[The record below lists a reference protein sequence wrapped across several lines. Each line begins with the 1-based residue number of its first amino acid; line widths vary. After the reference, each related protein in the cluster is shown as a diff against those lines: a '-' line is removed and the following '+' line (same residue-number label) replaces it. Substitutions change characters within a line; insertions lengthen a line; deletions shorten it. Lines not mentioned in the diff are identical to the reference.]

1 LGSKRT
7 DSTTRRRQLE
17 VRKERLRVLDAR
29 ELDAI
34 AGGGHDGVFKSRHED
49 NRGASRYCLD

>member
-1 LGSKRT
+1 MGRKRT

-17 VRKERLRVLDAR
+17 VRRERLRILDAR

-34 AGGGHDGVFKSRHED
+34 AGGGPDGVFKPRNEY
-49 NRGASRYCLD
+49 NRGASRYCLE